1 MTERD
6 DSEIVT
12 SCLSGDVD
20 AFGALVERYQRVVY
34 NLALRM
40 LGNPEDARDAAQT
53 AFLRAWQN
61 LARFDRQRRFFSWI
75 YRIAMNEC
83 LNQIDRRRRVE
94 PVDADLAGADDPA
107 ERVEARETSE
117 QIDKALQALTLEHRE
132 VVVLR
137 HFVDMSYDE
146 IAEALLIPE
155 KTVKSRL
162 YEARQRLCAILPRSV
177 A

>member
-6 DSEIVT
+6 DAAIVT

-20 AFGALVERYQRVVY
+20 AFGVLVERYQRVVY

-40 LGNPEDARDAAQT
+40 LGNPEDAHDAAQT
-53 AFLRAWQN
+53 AFLRAWQS
-61 LARFDRQRRFFSWI
+61 LARFDPQRRFFSWI
-75 YRIAMNEC
+75 YRITMNEC
-83 LNQIDRRRRVE
+83 LNQIARRRHDE
-94 PVDADLAGADDPA
+94 PVEGDVPGADDPA
-107 ERVEARETSE
+107 DRVEARETSE
-117 QIDKALQALTLEHRE
+117 QIDRALRALTLEHRE

-162 YEARQRLCAILPRSV
+162 YEARQRLCALLPRSV